1 MLTSMTPQCKTRWVL
16 YLAWLKSAPDVQE
29 QHKAEYSA
37 HLATCPACRSALS
50 SHASGMPNPELT
62 EEEINNA

>member
-1 MLTSMTPQCKTRWVL
+1 MAQNSHYDGAAWEE
-16 YLAWLKSAPDVQE
+16 LAVELDTINRTAMAASVRS
-29 QHKAEYSA
+29 KAVKYG
-37 HLATCPACRSALS
+37 TCRSALS